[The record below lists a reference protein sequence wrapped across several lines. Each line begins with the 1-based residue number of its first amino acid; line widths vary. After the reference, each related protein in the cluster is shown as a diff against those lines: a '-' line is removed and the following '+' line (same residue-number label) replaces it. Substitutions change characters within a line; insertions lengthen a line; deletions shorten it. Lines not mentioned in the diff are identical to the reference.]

1 MAAEEPLAFTETTL
15 STSLI
20 KGLASCDTSV
30 RSKSLKTILNW
41 LSSQTLVSD
50 DEFKKLWKAL
60 FYCMWHCDMIENQTQ
75 LINRLSTLLP
85 ILPYPLSLSY
95 FSHFLLTM
103 RKEWPGIDHLRLD
116 KFYLLIRF
124 FVRNLFVLL
133 KELNW
138 DLSVLGEFVGVLE
151 KKAFFFVDDEGKG
164 DNGLGNGVTYHIVS
178 VFCDE
183 IKPFLP
189 LNLEVLNLLF
199 RPFVGVL
206 SKSDNKVLVGKV
218 KSNVFG
224 NLIKNGKGLLVAKKS
239 GDAEVDEKGEMILF
253 GTIGLAMGYGTR
265 FYELGSAPDCL
276 QGNRKVIFGLQEEF
290 SKLEKEKAALG
301 IEVSLPEVDG
311 EVPVLVSSNGDVN
324 GVVEVELPKKEA
336 SKEKKSKKKKKKNEV
351 ANPGRASGNDS
362 NGDTDMVNI
371 SVSSSVE
378 VKDVGN
384 ELEEKKSK
392 KKKKKNQ
399 GGASGNDS
407 NGDIDMVNISESSN
421 AKAEDGGNALELELN
436 EDMMSNLQ
444 KQFEKIAAESGLDGD
459 GLSALDSPKPVQVS
473 GKPGKKRKRSKS
485 VANADT
491 GGHDDIEKGVMLNT
505 EEKSGKRVRFAM
517 KNNIVWK
524 PHNPLP
530 PQNVR
535 IPPSSTPRGSAL
547 KKGVSPGPIRDS
559 SLDAKKKKRKPSPL
573 KKSRKVKSISPSVKR
588 VKKKKVKSLSA

>member
-1 MAAEEPLAFTETTL
+1 MAAEEPSAVSETTI
-15 STSLI
+15 SISLI

-30 RSKSLKTILNW
+30 RSKSLKTILHW
-41 LSSQTLVSD
+41 LSAQTLVSD

-75 LINRLSTLLP
+75 LINRLSSLLP
-85 ILPYPLSLSY
+85 KLPYPLSLSY

-151 KKAFFFVDDEGKG
+151 NKAFFFVDDEGKG
-164 DNGLGNGVTYHIVS
+164 DNGLGNGVTYHVVS

-224 NLIKNGKGLLVAKKS
+224 NLIKNAKGLLAAKKS
-239 GDAEVDEKGEMILF
+239 GDAEVDEKGEMMLF

-265 FYELGSAPDCL
+265 LYELGSSPDCL

-301 IEVSLPEVDG
+301 IDFSLPEFDG
-311 EVPVLVSSNGDVN
+311 EVPLVVSSNGDVN

-336 SKEKKSKKKKKKNEV
+336 FKEKKSKKKKKKNEV
-351 ANPGRASGNDS
+351 ANHGGVSGNDS
-362 NGDTDMVNI
+362 NGDTDMSL
-371 SVSSSVE
+371 SVRMS
-378 VKDVGN
+378 VGN

-407 NGDIDMVNISESSN
+407 NGDTDMVNMSENLN

-491 GGHDDIEKGVMLNT
+491 IGQDDIEKGVMMNT

-588 VKKKKVKSLSA
+588 IKKKKVKSLSA